1 MTSKEAFKILGE
13 SNMFT
18 RRIATVGLIM
28 LSAFLGGA
36 TMTWVLHEKPAHAQ
50 SHTFSHA
57 TWEYQRLTHAIY
69 SDNDVQFQ
77 KELSQPAKEGW
88 ELMQINEGPRYS
100 SQLVTY
106 WKRVKTNDSR

>member
-1 MTSKEAFKILGE
+1 MFPRCMTA
-13 SNMFT
+13 
-18 RRIATVGLIM
+18 VGMIM
-28 LSAFLGGA
+28 LSAFLGG
-36 TMTWVLHEKPAHAQ
+36 TLMTWELHEQPAHAQ
-50 SHTFSHA
+50 NHTYSQA

-69 SDNDVQFQ
+69 TDNDAQFQ

-106 WKRVKTNDSR
+106 WKRIKTSGSY